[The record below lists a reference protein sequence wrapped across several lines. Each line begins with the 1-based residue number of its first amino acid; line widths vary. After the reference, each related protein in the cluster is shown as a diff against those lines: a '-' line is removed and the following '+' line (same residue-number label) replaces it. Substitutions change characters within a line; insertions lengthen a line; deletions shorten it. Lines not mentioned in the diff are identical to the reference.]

1 MFLVELGERGVK
13 SRRLSAAPGVV
24 CRGNDDLKHR
34 IEFDRDRQ
42 LGVVR
47 YKGEVQPE
55 DPARLIRE
63 LVAKPGWTPRCD
75 RIVLYD
81 DADLGELTAS
91 NFKQTAALLQPVI
104 AQFYGQAPN
113 FSAHV
118 CGNALQRSSLEYW
131 MALGSAIYSPPMALF
146 ETRREAEAWLADQR
160 AALEKR

>member
-1 MFLVELGERGVK
+1 M
-13 SRRLSAAPGVV
+13 
-24 CRGNDDLKHR
+24 KHR
-34 IEFDRDRQ
+34 IEFDPKRQ
-42 LGVVR
+42 LAIVR
-47 YKGEVQPE
+47 YRGEVLPE
-55 DPARLIRE
+55 DPAKLIRD
-63 LVAKPGWTPRCD
+63 LVGKPGWTPRCD

-81 DADLGELTAS
+81 EADLGELTAA
-91 NFKQTAALLQPVI
+91 NFKQTAAFLQPVI

-118 CGNALQRSSLEYW
+118 CSNALQRSSLEYW